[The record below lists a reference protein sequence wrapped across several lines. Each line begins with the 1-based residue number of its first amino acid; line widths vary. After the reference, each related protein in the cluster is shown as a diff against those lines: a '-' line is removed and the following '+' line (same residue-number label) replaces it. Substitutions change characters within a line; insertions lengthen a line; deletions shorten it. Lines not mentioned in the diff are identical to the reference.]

1 MSRVFV
7 VLAAL
12 LVFELHAAAPVDG
25 IHFERMTTGDTSY
38 DTADLDLKRA
48 DLKLYWKNSDGHDYE
63 SLTEVRSTL
72 KADGK
77 TFLMATN
84 AGIYASDY
92 TPLGLHIERGKEL
105 HALNK
110 SHASRGNFFMNPN
123 GVFFLTAKGAAQ
135 IFETAEFAALKPA
148 AVEASQSGPLL
159 LRKGKVNPR
168 FHEESDNKKLRSGVG
183 VNADGHVIFAISAGA
198 VGFYEFAVF
207 FRDTLHCADALYLD
221 GTISTL
227 LVADRA
233 VPTQLVAY
241 TGIWAAT
248 LK

>member
-1 MSRVFV
+1 MTRVFILLF
-7 VLAAL
+7 VLT
-12 LVFELHAAAPVDG
+12 VFKLHAAPADG
-25 IHFERMTTGDTSY
+25 GVRFERLTAGEASY
-38 DTADLDLKRA
+38 DTADLDLKRT
-48 DLKLYWKNSDGHDYE
+48 DLKLYWKNSEGRDYE
-63 SLTEVRSTL
+63 SLTEVRSAL

-92 TPLGLHIERGKEL
+92 TPLGLHMERGKEL

-110 SHASRGNFFMNPN
+110 SHASSGNFFMNPN
-123 GVFFLTAKGAAQ
+123 GVFFLTAKGAQ
-135 IFETAEFAALKPA
+135 ILETMEFASAKPA
-148 AVEASQSGPLL
+148 ALEASQSGPLL
-159 LRKGKVNPR
+159 LRKGKVHPR
-168 FHEESDNKKLRSGVG
+168 FHEDSENRKLRSGVG
-183 VNADGHVIFAISAGA
+183 VNVDGHVIFAVSAGA

-207 FRDTLHCADALYLD
+207 FRDTLHCQDALYLD

-227 LVADRA
+227 LMADHA

-248 LK
+248 LR